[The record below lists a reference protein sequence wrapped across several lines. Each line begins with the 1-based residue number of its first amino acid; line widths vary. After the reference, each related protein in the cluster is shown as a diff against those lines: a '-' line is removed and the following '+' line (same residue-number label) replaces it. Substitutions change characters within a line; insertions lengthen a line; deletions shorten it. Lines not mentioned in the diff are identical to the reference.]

1 MFNKIRKKL
10 HRMKEYYRENG
21 MGRFLRHTIRN
32 YLEWKK
38 LVINDGEK
46 RIN

>member
-21 MGRFLRHTIRN
+21 MGRFLRHTIAK
-32 YLEWKK
+32 LFGMKK